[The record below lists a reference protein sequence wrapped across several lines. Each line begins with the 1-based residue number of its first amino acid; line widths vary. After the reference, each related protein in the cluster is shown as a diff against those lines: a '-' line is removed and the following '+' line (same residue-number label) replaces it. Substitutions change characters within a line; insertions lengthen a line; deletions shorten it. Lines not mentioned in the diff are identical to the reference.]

1 MTLAVLLVGS
11 VRKRELAKHLLVKM
25 NHGIVQRG
33 LQIIIEEC
41 NVTFSHLDKC
51 EGVRRRTKTTVK
63 QEQVMNRTLHD
74 VMTSRRFP
82 SFSSKWMRAQTAAV
96 RSWPVCLCDVSQFTE
111 EKLGQAE
118 KTELDAHFENLMS
131 RADCTKNWTE
141 KIYRQTEIL
150 LQPNPSM
157 TSI

>member
-74 VMTSRRFP
+74 VMTS
-82 SFSSKWMRAQTAAV
+82 
-96 RSWPVCLCDVSQFTE
+96 
-111 EKLGQAE
+111 
-118 KTELDAHFENLMS
+118 
-131 RADCTKNWTE
+131 
-141 KIYRQTEIL
+141 
-150 LQPNPSM
+150 
-157 TSI
+157 